1 MRLLMRWAGK
11 SGRKHDEPIQNVSGR
26 YPPTILLHG
35 ETDTDVPFRQSAMM
49 SVELVTDPAW
59 GHGFDGRN
67 RDDTSVKEAF
77 EKILS
82 FLEEHL
88 K

>member
-1 MRLLMRWAGK
+1 
-11 SGRKHDEPIQNVSGR
+11 
-26 YPPTILLHG
+26 
-35 ETDTDVPFRQSAMM
+35 MM